1 MATLAESGGRVRFEE
16 SHKGSLLNIHV
27 VSDDGET
34 KMYSVPHT
42 GLRVNDGDLIEKG
55 TALNDGA
62 LNPHDVLRTRGASAV
77 HNYLIQEVLRVYRQQ
92 GVDINDKHIEVIVR
106 QMMRKCRVEDAGDT
120 GLLSGAM
127 VDVLELHEANEL
139 VRQRAAAG
147 EVREDGEPLREA
159 EVTQLLMGI
168 TKASL
173 ATESFLSAASFQ
185 ETTKVLTEAAIKGK
199 VDHLVGLKENVIIGK
214 LIPAGAGINAY
225 REMAE
230 AVVPDPASLEE
241 PVMELPET
249 EEFIPME
256 PFEGEPVAESAE

>member
-1 MATLAESGGRVRFEE
+1 
-16 SHKGSLLNIHV
+16 
-27 VSDDGET
+27 
-34 KMYSVPHT
+34 MYSGPHT

-127 VDVLELHEANEL
+127 VDVLDLHEANEQ
-139 VRQRAAAG
+139 VQARRAAG
-147 EVREDGEPLREA
+147 EVREDGTPLREA

-173 ATESFLSAASFQ
+173 ATDSFLSAASFQ

-199 VDHLVGLKENVIIGK
+199 VDRLQGLKENVIIGK
-214 LIPAGAGINAY
+214 LIPAGSGLAQY
-225 REMAE
+225 RQEDVIDDEGNLVAQARRRPDRDVDFNSEDDEDEETNGEPGDEPALDDLLADAE
-230 AVVPDPASLEE
+230 FGALSLE
-241 PVMELPET
+241 PK
-249 EEFIPME
+249 
-256 PFEGEPVAESAE
+256 A